1 MDRARQQ
8 RGQLVQLEEER
19 LAAKREAYLR
29 RVNPTRP
36 LSSAE
41 EELTARYRRRK
52 VWLHV
57 VTFAAISNRWHQ
69 QLVQTK
75 HLVWMAKVNGKAA
88 STIQRIWRKWKWR
101 HASKHTVV
109 VYTWLRKCLWKLL
122 LKVRCRRKARHA
134 ALIRQF
140 MLTHLTESHA
150 TRNFNRMMVHWRSK
164 VIRAQQAGMYVSLDE
179 VLMKYSFVLI
189 PLRCFFQVLHPLQP
203 RSNAGFVSLV
213 GQRRPRSTAH
223 GSPTEQQHRRW
234 TALGSEKRL
243 GSQQRRVR
251 RAGVCRRASKKF
263 FSSRLHCAAGRH
275 GREAG
280 QHADA
285 ADPY

>member
-134 ALIRQF
+134 AP
-140 MLTHLTESHA
+140 TVHA
-150 TRNFNRMMVHWRSK
+150 DPPDGEPRHAELQPDDGSL
-164 VIRAQQAGMYVSLDE
+164 AQQSHPRTAGWHVRIPRRSFDE
-179 VLMKYSFVLI
+179 VQ
-189 PLRCFFQVLHPLQP
+189 LRANTAALHLSGPT
-203 RSNAGFVSLV
+203 
-213 GQRRPRSTAH
+213 STA
-223 GSPTEQQHRRW
+223 
-234 TALGSEKRL
+234 TALECRL
-243 GSQQRRVR
+243 CQVG
-251 RAGVCRRASKKF
+251 GTASTTID
-263 FSSRLHCAAGRH
+263 SARIAN
-275 GREAG
+275 
-280 QHADA
+280 
-285 ADPY
+285 